1 MDNLHDFY
9 ATTLTG
15 QEMALRDYRG
25 KLALVV
31 NTASKCTFTPQYEG
45 LQELHKA
52 YRDYGLE
59 VLAFPCNQFGQQEP
73 GSSDEIARFC
83 QRHYGVTFQ
92 MFAKVAVN
100 GQGAHPL
107 FKWLTAAKPGILGS
121 RSIKWNFT
129 KFLIG
134 RDGYALQRYGS
145 WTKPQ
150 RIAADIEKL
159 LA

>member
-15 QEMALRDYRG
+15 QELALRKYSG
-25 KLALVV
+25 KLVLVV

-52 YRDYGLE
+52 YCDDGLE
-59 VLAFPCNQFGQQEP
+59 VLAFPCNQFGRQEP
-73 GSSDEIARFC
+73 GSSADIARFC
-83 QRHYGVTFQ
+83 QRHYGVSFQ
-92 MFAKVAVN
+92 IFAKVDVN
-100 GQGAHPL
+100 GPGAHPL
-107 FKWLTAAKPGILGS
+107 YKWLTAAKPGILGS

-129 KFLIG
+129 KFLVG
-134 RDGYALQRYGS
+134 RDGYALRPYGS
-145 WTKPQ
+145 WTMP
-150 RIAADIEKL
+150 RAIAAEIEKL